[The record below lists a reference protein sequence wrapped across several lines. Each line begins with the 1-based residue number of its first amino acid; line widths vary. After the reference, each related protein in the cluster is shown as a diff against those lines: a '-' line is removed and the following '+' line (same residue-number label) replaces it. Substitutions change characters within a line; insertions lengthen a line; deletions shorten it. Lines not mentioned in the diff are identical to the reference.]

1 MRGSGVA
8 RRTLYRK
15 PGIDRHSHGAVACAH
30 GHVRTRPAQRTRI
43 DHRQE
48 EIMHALLGTLAG
60 LLLFAGLAS
69 AGGEKKDS
77 SAPPARTTEC
87 TTQASDR
94 KLSGDARKQ
103 FMAECLK
110 TPAASRDDTGG
121 SKASRAHKSAETG
134 HSSQAEKMKTCNQ
147 EATAKNLHK
156 DERRQFMSE
165 CLKGDKK
172 S

>member
-1 MRGSGVA
+1 
-8 RRTLYRK
+8 
-15 PGIDRHSHGAVACAH
+15 
-30 GHVRTRPAQRTRI
+30 
-43 DHRQE
+43 
-48 EIMHALLGTLAG
+48 MHALLGTLAG

-69 AGGEKKDS
+69 AGADKKD
-77 SAPPARTTEC
+77 PPAQAQRMTEC
-87 TTQASDR
+87 TGQASDQ

-110 TPAASRDDTGG
+110 SPAGSRDAAAAPA
-121 SKASRAHKSAETG
+121 KASRTHKSAEAG

-147 EATAKNLHK
+147 EATAKGLHK

-165 CLKGDKK
+165 CLKADKK